1 MKALISVII
10 PVYNVRKYLDKCVKS
25 VISQS
30 FNQLDIIL
38 VDDGSTDGSGELC
51 DRWAE
56 REPRIR
62 VVHKENGGLSSARN
76 AGMQMADGDY
86 ISFIDSDDFI
96 HFNHFKLMYETQ
108 VKTNAD
114 IVCVG
119 VLQIDA
125 TKARFVR
132 IPTRNPLPQG
142 YELVEKENIF
152 EQLKKRDLETV
163 VQWNKLYK
171 RDVLFGIKYPLGKY
185 HEDVYVIHEE
195 LYKSDRIAYLDAKT
209 YYYVQRSGSIMK
221 TESMRTIDDAIEGYV
236 SRIAFFDAKNLR
248 KEKDEAVEMLLKYVS
263 WKIECEL
270 STNGRSDA
278 LKHLYD
284 AFFRIYSGY
293 DGKRFAVPEYDQ
305 LIENKD
311 VFIESIIDRNKEL
324 KSGKMQRFIRR
335 VANRIRKGFF
345 NND

>member
-1 MKALISVII
+1 MENLISVVI

-30 FNQLDIIL
+30 FNKLDIIL

-51 DRWAE
+51 DRWE
-56 REPRIR
+56 EKEPRIR

-76 AGMQMADGDY
+76 AGMQIADGNY
-86 ISFIDSDDFI
+86 ISFIDGDDFI

-108 VKTNAD
+108 LKTDAD

-119 VLQIDA
+119 VLRISD
-125 TKARFVR
+125 TKAKLVR
-132 IPTRNPLPQG
+132 IPPRNHLPQG
-142 YELVEKENIF
+142 FELVEKDNVF

-163 VQWNKLYK
+163 IQCNKLYK
-171 RDVLFGIKYPLGKY
+171 RNVLTGIEYPLGKY

-195 LYKSDRIAYLDAKT
+195 LYRSDRIAYLDAKT
-209 YYYVQRSGSIMK
+209 YYYVQRNGSIMK
-221 TESMRTIDDAIEGYV
+221 TESIRTIDDAIEGYV
-236 SRIAFFDAKNLR
+236 SRIVFFDAKNLR

-270 STNGRSDA
+270 SKDGRSDD
-278 LKHLYD
+278 LEHLYD
-284 AFFRIYSGY
+284 AFSRIYSNY
-293 DGKRFAVPEYDQ
+293 DGKRFAVTEYDQ

-311 VFIESIIDRNKEL
+311 AFIESIISKNKNLE
-324 KSGKMQRFIRR
+324 KGRMRRFIGLIS
-335 VANRIRKGFF
+335 NRIRK
-345 NND
+345 